1 MPALPEHRNSIS
13 GEWPMPEKY
22 TPCTGNS
29 NTGKT
34 IVSGQA
40 GDNKKWY
47 GSLKR
52 KMKMR
57 KYLSGIILFSSGVLM
72 TGAAQAGSLA
82 ENNDGFLDAS
92 EKAALA
98 EWFTPEKV
106 SAGLSVGTLSGSA
119 KERVYDNGRRLSQL
133 DWKFKN
139 APILKG
145 NIDWDL
151 SPWMRL
157 GASGW
162 VTAGSHGA
170 SDMIDRDWMLPQNG
184 YSHISDSPS
193 KLRSASAWDVNATVW
208 GVNNDRWRLGLMT
221 GWQQTDYKWDAHGGY
236 YSYWNG
242 LQAGPLPDQKVI
254 SYRQQFKMPYIG
266 LTGGTRFRNVEM
278 NTTFKYSHWV
288 RASDTDEHYLRE
300 LTIRDS
306 NRDSDFYSL
315 AADIG
320 YYITPQAKVFLEGEW
335 VRITNGTGN
344 KTQTYHD
351 TGDVIHYQNASG
363 IESSSYNV
371 TAGLKYYF

>member
-1 MPALPEHRNSIS
+1 
-13 GEWPMPEKY
+13 
-22 TPCTGNS
+22 
-29 NTGKT
+29 
-34 IVSGQA
+34 
-40 GDNKKWY
+40 
-47 GSLKR
+47 
-52 KMKMR
+52 MR
-57 KYLSGIILFSSGVLM
+57 KYLSAIILFSSGVLM
-72 TGAAQAGSLA
+72 TGAVQAGSLA

-106 SAGLSVGTLSGSA
+106 SVGLSVGTLSGST

-151 SPWMRL
+151 SPWVRL

-170 SDMIDRDWMLPQNG
+170 SDMVDRDWMLPHQDG

-208 GVNNDRWRLGLMT
+208 GVNNDRWRLGLMA

-242 LQAGPLPDQKVI
+242 LLAGPLPDQKVI

-278 NTTFKYSHWV
+278 NTTFKYSHWI
-288 RASDTDEHYLRE
+288 RASDTDEHYLRD

>member
-1 MPALPEHRNSIS
+1 
-13 GEWPMPEKY
+13 
-22 TPCTGNS
+22 
-29 NTGKT
+29 
-34 IVSGQA
+34 
-40 GDNKKWY
+40 
-47 GSLKR
+47 
-52 KMKMR
+52 MR
-57 KYLSGIILFSSGVLM
+57 KYLSVIILFSSGVLM
-72 TGAAQAGSLA
+72 SGAAQAGSLS

-151 SPWMRL
+151 SPWVRL

-170 SDMIDRDWMLPQNG
+170 SDMVDRDWLIPGQDR
-184 YSHISDSPS
+184 YSHISESPT
-193 KLRSASAWDVNATVW
+193 KLRSASFWDVNATVW
-208 GVNNDRWRLGLMT
+208 GLNNDTWRLGIT
-221 GWQQTDYKWDAHGGY
+221 GGWQQTDYRWDARGGY

-242 LQAGPLPDQKVI
+242 LIEDNLPGGKGI
-254 SYRQQFKMPYIG
+254 LYKLQFKMPYIG
-266 LTGGTRFRNVEM
+266 LTGGYRFRNVEM
-278 NTTFKYSHWV
+278 NTTVKYSHWV
-288 RASDTDEHYLRE
+288 QASATDEHFLRNI
-300 LTIRDS
+300 TFRDR
-306 NRDSDFYSL
+306 NRVSDFYSVS
-315 AADIG
+315 ADIG
-320 YYITPQAKVFLEGEW
+320 YYITPQAKVFIEGEW
-335 VRITNGTGN
+335 MRVSNGRGSETAEFHDNGT
-344 KTQTYHD
+344 
-351 TGDVIHYQNASG
+351 TGYFPDSSG

>member
-1 MPALPEHRNSIS
+1 MRIIIPA
-13 GEWPMPEKY
+13 
-22 TPCTGNS
+22 
-29 NTGKT
+29 
-34 IVSGQA
+34 V
-40 GDNKKWY
+40 
-47 GSLKR
+47 
-52 KMKMR
+52 
-57 KYLSGIILFSSGVLM
+57 ILISSGVLM
-72 TGAAQAGSLA
+72 DGTVQAGTWTD
-82 ENNDGFLDAS
+82 NNDDGFLDAS
-92 EKAALA
+92 EKAALS

-106 SAGLSVGTLSGSA
+106 SVGLSVGTLSGSA

-145 NIDWDL
+145 TIDWDIT
-151 SPWMRL
+151 PWVRL

-170 SDMIDRDWMLPQNG
+170 SDIIDRDWMFPDQDR
-184 YSHISDSPS
+184 YTHISDSPS
-193 KLRSASAWDVNATVW
+193 KLLSASSWDVNATVW
-208 GVNNDRWRLGLMT
+208 GVSNDNWRLGLMA

-242 LQAGPLPDQKVI
+242 LFEGNFPNKRIGLYKP
-254 SYRQQFKMPYIG
+254 QFKMPYIG
-266 LTGGTRFRNVEM
+266 LTGGIRFRNIEM
-278 NTTFKYSHWV
+278 NTTVKYSHWV

-306 NRDSDFYSL
+306 NRDSDFYSVS
-315 AADIG
+315 ADIG

-344 KTQTYHD
+344 KMQTYHD
-351 TGDVIHYQNASG
+351 TGEVFHFQDASG

>member
-1 MPALPEHRNSIS
+1 
-13 GEWPMPEKY
+13 
-22 TPCTGNS
+22 
-29 NTGKT
+29 
-34 IVSGQA
+34 
-40 GDNKKWY
+40 
-47 GSLKR
+47 
-52 KMKMR
+52 MR

-72 TGAAQAGSLA
+72 PGAAQAGSQA

-151 SPWMRL
+151 SPWVRL

-170 SDMIDRDWMLPQNG
+170 SDIIDRDWMFPDQDR
-184 YSHISDSPS
+184 YTHISDSPS
-193 KLRSASAWDVNATVW
+193 KLRSASSWDVNTTVW
-208 GVNNDRWRLGLMT
+208 GVNNDRWRLGLMA
-221 GWQQTDYKWDAHGGY
+221 GWQQTDYKWDAHGGH

-242 LQAGPLPDQKVI
+242 LFEGNFPNKRIGLYKP
-254 SYRQQFKMPYIG
+254 QFKMPYIG

-288 RASDTDEHYLRE
+288 RASDTDEHYLRD